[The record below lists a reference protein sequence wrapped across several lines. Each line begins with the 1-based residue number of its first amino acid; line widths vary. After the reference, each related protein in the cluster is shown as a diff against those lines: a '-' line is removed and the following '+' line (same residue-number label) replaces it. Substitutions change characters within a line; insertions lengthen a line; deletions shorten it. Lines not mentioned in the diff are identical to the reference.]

1 MSLFRIDENCCA
13 SAVADRAAF
22 LVDAQAYFD
31 AFARAAERAQRSL
44 LILAWDFDSRASL
57 TVAAEG
63 HPGITIGEFLNR
75 LCDRNKALRIR
86 VLAMLEEQP
95 ASPVQL
101 AQRLPDASLG
111 AIAYHVRTLLNLGLL
126 ELVGTRQRR
135 GATEHVY
142 RAIAHPRFTDESW
155 DALGPVAKQRLLTA
169 MLQQI
174 GEYTANSAAAG
185 GFDRP
190 DAHITRTPLKLDEKG
205 WTELAEASKEWLR
218 EVARIE
224 AAARKRSFR
233 SRSQTIRGLP
243 SSTPISRT

>member
-1 MSLFRIDENCCA
+1 VPVSLGAMKRHREQPITNIDDPRYVKA
-13 SAVADRAAF
+13 
-22 LVDAQAYFD
+22 
-31 AFARAAERAQRSL
+31 
-44 LILAWDFDSRASL
+44 LA
-57 TVAAEG
+57 
-63 HPGITIGEFLNR
+63 HP
-75 LCDRNKALRIR
+75 LRIR

-224 AAARKRSFR
+224 AAARKRIER
-233 SRSQTIRGLP
+233 SADPHATMDAGLVIMLFEAQTFTDGARAGDAPEADRHARPRRAIAQF
-243 SSTPISRT
+243 SRTR